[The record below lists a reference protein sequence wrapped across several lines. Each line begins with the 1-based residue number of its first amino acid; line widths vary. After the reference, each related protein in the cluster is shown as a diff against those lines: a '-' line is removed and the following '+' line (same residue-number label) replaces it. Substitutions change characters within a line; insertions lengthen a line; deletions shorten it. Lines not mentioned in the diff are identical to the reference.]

1 MACFL
6 RVSTSEA
13 EMREEAVV
21 AGWPDGRCSKA
32 FCSSRRAAELEGDRF
47 ETERLMGDASAR
59 FLGRPRSMIAV
70 APSDSWRRWPWAA
83 LRGNCR
89 CGASETPREWPG
101 IIGLGPAE
109 GGVGVTE
116 RAGLGEERPSGMEM
130 GTAELGVADTEVG
143 AVDAERRL
151 VFEADMGVYG
161 DARE

>member
-1 MACFL
+1 
-6 RVSTSEA
+6 
-13 EMREEAVV
+13 V

-89 CGASETPREWPG
+89 CGASETPREWP
-101 IIGLGPAE
+101 AE

-116 RAGLGEERPSGMEM
+116 RAGLGEERPSRMEM